1 MVATPRSTG
10 MVDASDVGK
19 AMNEMIS
26 AQSSITAFAGGG
38 QASATVISRTFNRVT
53 VCATIADSVK
63 LPLARP
69 GAEVKIANRGA
80 AACNVFPQTGEAI
93 NALANN
99 TALSLGV
106 NAVGVYFCVL
116 SGKWEAGTL
125 T

>member
-19 AMNEMIS
+19 ALSELIS
-26 AQSSITAFAGGG
+26 ARSGITAFAGGG
-38 QASATVISRTFNRVT
+38 QASATAIANSFNRIT
-53 VCATIADSVK
+53 VCATLADSVK

-69 GAEVKIANRGA
+69 GAQVLIANRGVA
-80 AACNVFPQTGEAI
+80 SCNVFPQTGEAI

-99 TALSLGV
+99 TALALAAGV
-106 NAVGVYFCVL
+106 IGLYTCAL

-125 T
+125 A